1 MHSMRMSLKF
11 RKLSTERGAFK
22 RNQLIQPPFKMKN
35 LITIL
40 ILLVAVG
47 CGKPVDLS
55 SIGSEIEK
63 LEEKL
68 VGSYEDIHEGHF
80 IHKLVFLENG
90 KTESYMNV
98 QGNEHPCKFGTWKV
112 KGAMPYEGKLLYW
125 IQEKETVVLQI
136 YSNGDLT
143 KRAII
148 KTINERGER
157 IEERK
162 AIPKEDQRTYKKQK

>member
-1 MHSMRMSLKF
+1 
-11 RKLSTERGAFK
+11 
-22 RNQLIQPPFKMKN
+22 MKP
-35 LITIL
+35 LITIS

-47 CGKPVDLS
+47 CGEAAYQIS

-63 LEEKL
+63 LEEKI

-98 QGNEHPCKFGTWKV
+98 QGNEHPCKFGTWKIV
-112 KGAMPYEGKLLYW
+112 GHRPYELNRVYW

-136 YSNGDLT
+136 YPNGNLREIGI
-143 KRAII
+143 K
-148 KTINERGER
+148 KTINELGKR
-157 IEERK
+157 IEK
-162 AIPKEDQRTYKKQK
+162 LKVTSKEDQRTYKRIK

>member
-1 MHSMRMSLKF
+1 
-11 RKLSTERGAFK
+11 
-22 RNQLIQPPFKMKN
+22 MKP

-40 ILLVAVG
+40 ILSVAVG
-47 CGKPVDLS
+47 CGEAGYQIS

-63 LEEKL
+63 LEEKI

-98 QGNEHPCKFGTWKV
+98 QGNEHPCKFGTWKIV
-112 KGAMPYEGKLLYW
+112 GHRPYELNRVYW

-143 KRAII
+143 EIGIK
-148 KTINERGER
+148 KTINELGER
-157 IEERK
+157 IEKLK
-162 AIPKEDQRTYKKQK
+162 ATPKEDQRTYKRIK

>member
-1 MHSMRMSLKF
+1 
-11 RKLSTERGAFK
+11 
-22 RNQLIQPPFKMKN
+22 MKN

-40 ILLVAVG
+40 ILFVAVG
-47 CGKPVDLS
+47 CGEAAYQIS
-55 SIGSEIEK
+55 SIGSPIEK
-63 LEEKL
+63 LEEKI

-125 IQEKETVVLQI
+125 IQEKETVDLQI

-143 KRAII
+143 KRAVI
-148 KTINERGER
+148 KTLNESGEGIR
-157 IEERK
+157 EFK
-162 AIPKEDQRTYKKQK
+162 SLPSEDHRTYKKVK

>member
-1 MHSMRMSLKF
+1 
-11 RKLSTERGAFK
+11 
-22 RNQLIQPPFKMKN
+22 MKN

-47 CGKPVDLS
+47 CGEAAYQIS
-55 SIGSEIEK
+55 SIGSPIEK
-63 LEEKL
+63 LEEKI
-68 VGSYEDIHEGHF
+68 VGSYEDIHEDHF

-98 QGNEHPCKFGTWKV
+98 QGNEHPCKFGSWKI
-112 KGAMPYEGKLLYW
+112 KGHRPYEMNLVHW
-125 IQEKETVVLQI
+125 IQEKETVILQI

-157 IEERK
+157 IREIK
-162 AIPKEDQRTYKKQK
+162 SLPLEDQRTYKKVK

>member
-1 MHSMRMSLKF
+1 
-11 RKLSTERGAFK
+11 
-22 RNQLIQPPFKMKN
+22 MKN

-40 ILLVAVG
+40 ILLVAGG
-47 CGKPVDLS
+47 CGEVGYQIIS
-55 SIGSEIEK
+55 HGSPIEK
-63 LEEKL
+63 LEEKT

-157 IEERK
+157 IREFK
-162 AIPKEDQRTYKKQK
+162 SIPLEDQRTYKKVK

>member
-1 MHSMRMSLKF
+1 
-11 RKLSTERGAFK
+11 
-22 RNQLIQPPFKMKN
+22 MKN

-47 CGKPVDLS
+47 CGEVGYQIIS
-55 SIGSEIEK
+55 HGSPIEK
-63 LEEKL
+63 LEEKT

-148 KTINERGER
+148 KTINERDER
-157 IEERK
+157 ISEYK
-162 AIPKEDQRTYKKQK
+162 SLPLEDQRTYKKIKSEPKETPSKTEIK

>member
-1 MHSMRMSLKF
+1 MLLKF
-11 RKLSTERGAFK
+11 RKLPTERGTFK
-22 RNQLIQPPFKMKN
+22 RNQLIQPPFKMKTF
-35 LITIL
+35 ITIL

-47 CGKPVDLS
+47 CGEAAYQIS

-63 LEEKL
+63 LEEKI

-80 IHKLVFLENG
+80 IHKLIFLENG
-90 KTESYMNV
+90 KTESYMNA
-98 QGNEHPCKFGTWKV
+98 QGNEHPCKFGTWKI
-112 KGAMPYEGKLLYW
+112 KGHRPYELNRVHW

-143 KRAII
+143 EIAII

-157 IEERK
+157 IEKRK
-162 AIPKEDQRTYKKQK
+162 SVPKEDQRTYKKVE

>member
-1 MHSMRMSLKF
+1 
-11 RKLSTERGAFK
+11 
-22 RNQLIQPPFKMKN
+22 MKN

-47 CGKPVDLS
+47 CREAAYQIS
-55 SIGSEIEK
+55 SIGSPIEK

-98 QGNEHPCKFGTWKV
+98 QGDEHPCKFGTWKI
-112 KGAMPYEGKLLYW
+112 KGHRPYEMKRVFW

-136 YSNGDLT
+136 YPNGDLT
-143 KRAII
+143 EIAII
-148 KTINERGER
+148 KTINELGER

-162 AIPKEDQRTYKKQK
+162 SIPKEDQRTYKKQK

>member
-1 MHSMRMSLKF
+1 
-11 RKLSTERGAFK
+11 
-22 RNQLIQPPFKMKN
+22 MKN

-47 CGKPVDLS
+47 CGEAAYQIS
-55 SIGSEIEK
+55 SIGSPIEK

-98 QGNEHPCKFGTWKV
+98 QGNEHPYKFGTWKI
-112 KGAMPYEGKLLYW
+112 KGHRPYEMKRVYW
-125 IQEKETVVLQI
+125 IQEKETVVHQI
-136 YSNGDLT
+136 YPNGDLT
-143 KRAII
+143 EIAII
-148 KTINERGER
+148 KTINELGER
-157 IEERK
+157 IEK
-162 AIPKEDQRTYKKQK
+162 FKSIPKEDQRTYKKQK

>member
-1 MHSMRMSLKF
+1 
-11 RKLSTERGAFK
+11 
-22 RNQLIQPPFKMKN
+22 MKP
-35 LITIL
+35 LITIS

-47 CGKPVDLS
+47 CGEAAYQIS

-63 LEEKL
+63 LEEKI

-98 QGNEHPCKFGTWKV
+98 QGNEHPCKFGTWKIV
-112 KGAMPYEGKLLYW
+112 GHRPYELNRVYW

-136 YSNGDLT
+136 YPNGNLREIGI
-143 KRAII
+143 K
-148 KTINERGER
+148 KTINDHGKR
-157 IEERK
+157 IEK
-162 AIPKEDQRTYKKQK
+162 LKVTSKEDQRTYKRIK

>member
-1 MHSMRMSLKF
+1 MIK
-11 RKLSTERGAFK
+11 
-22 RNQLIQPPFKMKN
+22 KN

-47 CGKPVDLS
+47 CGEAGYQIS

-63 LEEKL
+63 LEEKI

-98 QGNEHPCKFGTWKV
+98 QGNEHPCKFGTWKIV
-112 KGAMPYEGKLLYW
+112 GHRPYELNRVYW

-136 YSNGDLT
+136 YPNGNLREIGI
-143 KRAII
+143 K
-148 KTINERGER
+148 KTINDLGKR
-157 IEERK
+157 IEK
-162 AIPKEDQRTYKKQK
+162 LKVTSKEDQRTYKRIK

>member
-1 MHSMRMSLKF
+1 
-11 RKLSTERGAFK
+11 
-22 RNQLIQPPFKMKN
+22 MKN

-47 CGKPVDLS
+47 CGEVAYQIS
-55 SIGSEIEK
+55 SIRSPIEK
-63 LEEKL
+63 IEEKI

-90 KTESYMNV
+90 KTESYMNA
-98 QGNEHPCKFGTWKV
+98 QGNEHPCEFGSWKI
-112 KGAMPYEGKLLYW
+112 KGHRPYELNTVHW

-143 KRAII
+143 EIGII
-148 KTINERGER
+148 KAINELGER
-157 IEERK
+157 IKEFKSIPLEE
-162 AIPKEDQRTYKKQK
+162 QRTYKKVK

>member
-1 MHSMRMSLKF
+1 
-11 RKLSTERGAFK
+11 
-22 RNQLIQPPFKMKN
+22 MKN

-47 CGKPVDLS
+47 CGEVGYQIS

-63 LEEKL
+63 LEEKI
-68 VGSYEDIHEGHF
+68 VGSYEDIHVGRF
-80 IHKLVFLENG
+80 THKLVFLENG

-143 KRAII
+143 KIGII

-157 IEERK
+157 ISEYK
-162 AIPKEDQRTYKKQK
+162 SLPLEDQRTYKKIIQP

>member
-1 MHSMRMSLKF
+1 
-11 RKLSTERGAFK
+11 
-22 RNQLIQPPFKMKN
+22 MKI

-40 ILLVAVG
+40 ILFVAAG
-47 CGKPVDLS
+47 CGEEGYQIS

-63 LEEKL
+63 LEEKI

-157 IEERK
+157 ISEYK
-162 AIPKEDQRTYKKQK
+162 SLPLEDQRTYKKIKSEPKETPSKTEIK